1 MCGAQQLSN
10 VKSLFGAAV
19 ISGIDSMDCHCVE
32 SASSGVFSSSTGL
45 RHISSRWPVNFKT
58 TKNKPAVLKLF
69 HECVGPEELRMLF
82 GREGGRTYYS
92 TVDLTASH
100 SANAVVRNAAS
111 IQDAYCRMPLL
122 TTPSVPCADFGF
134 HAEEAPLIPC
144 SRHTLASHIDSTQ
157 APFFPCT
164 WRGSIEGWTLS
175 I

>member
-1 MCGAQQLSN
+1 M
-10 VKSLFGAAV
+10 
-19 ISGIDSMDCHCVE
+19 
-32 SASSGVFSSSTGL
+32 
-45 RHISSRWPVNFKT
+45 NFKT

-100 SANAVVRNAAS
+100 SANAVVLYAAS
-111 IQDAYCRMPLL
+111 LQDAYCRMPLL

-144 SRHTLASHIDSTQ
+144 SRHTLASQIDSTQ
-157 APFFPCT
+157 APFFLAHDEEASKAE
-164 WRGSIEGWTLS
+164 RFRFKQNFSRSVALS
-175 I
+175 EWLRVC